1 MRPSNVAT
9 FRPSLC
15 EEHVEYCIIDV
26 GDVLVHRGAA
36 LTGEA
41 DREDVPAFVQGQFDV
56 RSRQGR
62 LPVDVDDVV
71 ETDRLFE
78 AQEAKE
84 DGVGLA
90 VEHAVVITVHI
101 HVHAPE
107 HISRII
113 RRDPVLVLQS
123 WQQDRAA
130 PERLDAV
137 KVMHV
142 QGQGETVGYGLDR
155 NEFAAPDAIR
165 INLEDSYLRVLRQL
179 VLALDDATQTYIG
192 LGCCCARQASNN
204 QRNHGYEA

>member
-78 AQEAKE
+78 AQEAKV
-84 DGVGLA
+84 DGSGMA
-90 VEHAVVITVHI
+90 YGHVVVSADYVNYHT
-101 HVHAPE
+101 P
-107 HISRII
+107 
-113 RRDPVLVLQS
+113 
-123 WQQDRAA
+123 
-130 PERLDAV
+130 
-137 KVMHV
+137 
-142 QGQGETVGYGLDR
+142 
-155 NEFAAPDAIR
+155 
-165 INLEDSYLRVLRQL
+165 
-179 VLALDDATQTYIG
+179 
-192 LGCCCARQASNN
+192 
-204 QRNHGYEA
+204 